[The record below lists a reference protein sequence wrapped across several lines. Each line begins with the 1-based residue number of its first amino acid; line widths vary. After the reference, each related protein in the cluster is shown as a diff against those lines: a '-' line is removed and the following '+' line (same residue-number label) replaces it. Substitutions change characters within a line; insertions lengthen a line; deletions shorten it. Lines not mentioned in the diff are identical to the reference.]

1 MKKAQDYLVIMYMY
15 NYKIKYQSS
24 LLMLEEESIVQ
35 EAPIGNLELGSSWV
49 ILKVKAKDLEQ

>member
-1 MKKAQDYLVIMYMY
+1 MY